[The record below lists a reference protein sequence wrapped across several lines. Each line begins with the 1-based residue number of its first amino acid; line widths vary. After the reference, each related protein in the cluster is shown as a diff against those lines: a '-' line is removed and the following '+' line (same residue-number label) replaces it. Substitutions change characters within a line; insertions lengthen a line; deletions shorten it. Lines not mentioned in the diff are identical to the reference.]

1 MALRCFLPIV
11 FGLIC
16 CCTACSP
23 EPVDAGDAEC
33 TVLFYLAGR
42 DNGLWEEV
50 SEKIDAIAAG
60 WDEYNGNLLI
70 LQDDETVDCP
80 RLLQLN
86 RKRDKKELSLI
97 CEYPGWEASS
107 SVLMKQVFKD
117 VREDFPSERYG
128 LVLFSHAS
136 GWLPEQ
142 TLSAPRSLVPGE
154 EGEISLSDFAS
165 ALPEGMFRFIVFE
178 TCFMSGIEVMCELQ
192 GKTDFVVAS
201 SAEICSPGF
210 TPVYSTVLK
219 YLYQPEPDLVS
230 YAAGYYAYWEKYN
243 PASATISVIDMDKIP
258 SLVES
263 IAEMLETCRVTLI
276 PQPPPLTV
284 QRFDKLSS
292 YSLFYDLSDYMQ
304 SLLPSQEADRIEK
317 AIEDCVVYR
326 ASTPYLYNGITVD
339 KHCGLTTY
347 ILQVGLPYLNECYTQ
362 TVYWQWLHGL

>member
-1 MALRCFLPIV
+1 MALRCFLSIGLLLV
-11 FGLIC
+11 F

-23 EPVDAGDAEC
+23 EPLEAGDAEC

-42 DNGLWEEV
+42 DNGLSEEV

-86 RKRDKKELSLI
+86 KKRDKKELSLI
-97 CEYPGWEASS
+97 GEYPGWEASS
-107 SVLMKQVFKD
+107 SALMKQVFKD
-117 VREDFPSERYG
+117 VRESFPSERYG

-154 EGEISLSDFAS
+154 EGEISLTDFAS

-210 TPVYSTVLK
+210 TPVYPSVLK
-219 YLYQPEPDLVS
+219 YLYQSEPDLVS
-230 YAAGYYAYWEKYN
+230 YATGYYAYWEKRN
-243 PASATISVIDMDKIP
+243 PASATISVIEMDKIP
-258 SLVES
+258 LLVET
-263 IAEMLETCRVTLI
+263 IAESLESCQVELS
-276 PQPPPLTV
+276 PQIPPLAI

-304 SLLPSQEADRIEK
+304 SLLPSQEAEEIEK
-317 AIEDCVVYR
+317 AIDDCVLYR

-347 ILQVGLPYLNECYTQ
+347 ILQSGLPYLNECYTQ
-362 TVYWQWLHGL
+362 TAYWQWLHGL